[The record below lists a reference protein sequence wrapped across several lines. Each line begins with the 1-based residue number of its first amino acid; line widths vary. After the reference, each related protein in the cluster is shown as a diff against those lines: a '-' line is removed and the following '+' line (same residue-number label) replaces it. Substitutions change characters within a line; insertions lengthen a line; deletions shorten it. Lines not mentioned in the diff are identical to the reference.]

1 MRLVTL
7 FDGPKFRATLAGILL
22 AGGCTLGA
30 GTPVAQEFTVVVS
43 RNVNNP
49 KDAYVWVVSSCKSF
63 TLKAAKQEIQCTLER
78 LECDPGKCPFEYKST
93 EANQPPF
100 PVTIGISTTN
110 PTCGW
115 VWDPYR
121 YKYIYRCW

>member
-1 MRLVTL
+1 MRLVAF
-7 FDGPKFRATLAGILL
+7 FDARKVGATFVCALL
-22 AGGCTLGA
+22 AGSCAVGP
-30 GTPVAQEFTVVVS
+30 GTAVAQEFTVVVS

-78 LECDPGKCPFEYKST
+78 LECDPGKCPFEYKS
-93 EANQPPF
+93 NDQPPF